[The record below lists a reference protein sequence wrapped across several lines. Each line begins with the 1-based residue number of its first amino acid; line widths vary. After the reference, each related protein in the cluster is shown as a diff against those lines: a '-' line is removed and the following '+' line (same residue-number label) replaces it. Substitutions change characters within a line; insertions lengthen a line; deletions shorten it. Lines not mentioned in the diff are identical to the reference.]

1 MITGISRI
9 GHVGIRVTNIKRS
22 LDFYKNILGFKLT
35 AYWEDNKQCFVRI
48 DDMHHEIVFFEVDE
62 RVNRED
68 IDQTDTAMRPN
79 TGLDHIAFEIK
90 ERQDW
95 LNAIETMKSNNV
107 KFVVPPCVHAYESGF
122 FTDEEAQFYGGAG
135 SHSFYIIDPDGN
147 RLEFYWG
154 SMRVTKKSLAAPNPE
169 F

>member
-1 MITGISRI
+1 
-9 GHVGIRVTNIKRS
+9 
-22 LDFYKNILGFKLT
+22 
-35 AYWEDNKQCFVRI
+35 
-48 DDMHHEIVFFEVDE
+48 MHHEFVFFEVDE
-62 RVNRED
+62 KVNRQN
-68 IDQTDTAMRPN
+68 IDQTDTATRPN

-95 LNAIETMKSNNV
+95 LNAIQSMKSNNV
-107 KFVVPPCVHAYESGF
+107 KFVVPPCLHAIESGF
-122 FTDEEAQFYGGAG
+122 FTEDEAQFYGGSG

>member
-1 MITGISRI
+1 
-9 GHVGIRVTNIKRS
+9 
-22 LDFYKNILGFKLT
+22 
-35 AYWEDNKQCFVRI
+35 
-48 DDMHHEIVFFEVDE
+48 
-62 RVNRED
+62 
-68 IDQTDTAMRPN
+68 
-79 TGLDHIAFEIK
+79 
-90 ERQDW
+90 
-95 LNAIETMKSNNV
+95 MKSNNV

-122 FTDEEAQFYGGAG
+122 FTEDEAQFYGGAG

>member
-9 GHVGIRVTNIKRS
+9 GHVGIRVTDIKRS

-62 RVNRED
+62 KVNRQN
-68 IDQTDTAMRPN
+68 IDQTDTATRPN

-95 LNAIETMKSNNV
+95 LNAIETMQLNNV

-122 FTDEEAQFYGGAG
+122 FTEDEAQFYGGAG